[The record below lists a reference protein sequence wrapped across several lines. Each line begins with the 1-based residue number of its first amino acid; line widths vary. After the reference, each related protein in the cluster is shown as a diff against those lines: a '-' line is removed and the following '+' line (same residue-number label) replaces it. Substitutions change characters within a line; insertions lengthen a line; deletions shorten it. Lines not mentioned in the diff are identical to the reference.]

1 MLRWLSCH
9 LFRAHEYAVRC
20 DTGGVFL
27 ECEDCGYR
35 SAGWHTG
42 PVDPLAPDVD
52 EPVQLHTPF
61 DRLRSLIAGLGVID
75 VLRRV

>member
-1 MLRWLSCH
+1 MLHWLSCH

-27 ECEDCGYR
+27 ECENCGYR

-42 PVDPLAPDVD
+42 PVDPLAPAL
-52 EPVQLHTPF
+52 EEHQELHTTF
-61 DRLRSLIAGLGVID
+61 DRLRALIAGLGVID

>member
-20 DTGGVFL
+20 DAGGVFL
-27 ECEDCGYR
+27 ECEDCGFR

-42 PVDPLAPDVD
+42 PVDPLAPAVEE
-52 EPVQLHTPF
+52 EPLHTLF
-61 DRLRSLIAGLGVID
+61 DRLRSFIAGLGVID
-75 VLRRV
+75 FLRRV